1 MAFNKGGSFIELTDL
16 LHHGPVSH
24 IPLPHPPHLIPRI
37 VSFQSR
43 TRMRLENYPTSLG
56 HCTENVVPSG
66 PFPLPSSSS
75 ELSKHPCSYQSWSKY
90 CSLVHLLSKR
100 TDYPRKGSVA
110 HTNQYRCGFEKVG
123 WLHRIRYWSRLFFQL
138 LLYSPPVE
146 ATSNLL
152 LIPNKTREL
161 SPEQIQVYD
170 DCRTWKNPQY
180 SCPNN
185 HEHRGKRSL
194 NTAWQLRTAWEV
206 KTELDTQTEPGV
218 RPTLHTCLVELW
230 DVQKRSGGG

>member
-1 MAFNKGGSFIELTDL
+1 MLISLEATVAFNIICSFIELTDL
-16 LHHGPVSH
+16 LHHGAVSH
-24 IPLPHPPHLIPRI
+24 IPLPHPPHPISRI
-37 VSFQSR
+37 VNFQSR
-43 TRMRLENYPTSLG
+43 TRMRPEKYPTSLG
-56 HCTENVVPSG
+56 HCTENLVHPG

-90 CSLVHLLSKR
+90 CSLVHLLSKG

-161 SPEQIQVYD
+161 SPEQIRVCD

-194 NTAWQLRTAWEV
+194 NTA
-206 KTELDTQTEPGV
+206 
-218 RPTLHTCLVELW
+218 
-230 DVQKRSGGG
+230 